1 MNNLLFTI
9 QFNCGSKI
17 LYVFTPLSIYFTNYL
32 LSKYMNKRAFIVNIE
47 SLLLKSIRG
56 KN

>member
-17 LYVFTPLSIYFTNYL
+17 LYVFIPLLFTL
-32 LSKYMNKRAFIVNIE
+32 LIICYKYMNKRVFIVNIE